1 MKPALLTLATLLP
14 LSPATVSRAWD
25 YEGHRI
31 VHHLALAALPPEFP
45 AFVRA
50 PANVERIAF
59 LSGEADRWRNV
70 PDLPVKHSGGSW
82 TDHFCDLE
90 YIPEAGLD
98 LETVSSFRY
107 EFVVQFAAGRAAN
120 ARNFKPIDPARNA
133 DRTQEW
139 PGFAPWAITEH
150 FGRLRS
156 GFSYLRVYEELGTP
170 EEVENARA
178 NVVYMMGVL
187 GHFVGDCAQPLH
199 TTKHYNGWAGENPRG
214 YSTWNGIHAWIDGGL
229 AAKAGLRLEP
239 LLPRVTPAT
248 VIPLAPRED
257 RRDPMFVAVFDY
269 LRRQH
274 TMVEPLY
281 LLEKEGKLGQ
291 ADGARVHD
299 EARAFV
305 EQRWLEGGR
314 MLSAIWLTAW
324 RGAVPDT
331 YLRAALGRRQAAA
344 AKTAP

>member
-1 MKPALLTLATLLP
+1 MKPALLTLTALLP
-14 LSPATVSRAWD
+14 LFPANVSRAWD

-45 AFVRA
+45 AFVRS
-50 PANVERIAF
+50 PANAERIAF

-70 PDLPVKHSGGSW
+70 PDLPLKHSGGSW

-107 EFVVQFAAGRAAN
+107 EFAVQFAAGRAAN

-229 AAKAGLRLEP
+229 AAKAGIRLEP

-248 VIPLAPRED
+248 VISLAPRED

-274 TMVEPLY
+274 SMVEPLY
-281 LLEKEGKLGQ
+281 LMEKEGKLGQ
-291 ADGARVHD
+291 ADGAKVHD
-299 EARAFV
+299 DARAFV
-305 EQRWLEGGR
+305 EQRMLEGGR

-331 YLRAALGRRQAAA
+331 YLRAALGRREAAA

>member
-1 MKPALLTLATLLP
+1 MKPALLTLTALLP
-14 LSPATVSRAWD
+14 LSPAAVSRAWD

-31 VHHLALAALPPEFP
+31 VHHLALAALPTEFP
-45 AFVRA
+45 AFVRT
-50 PANVERIAF
+50 PANAERIAF

-120 ARNFKPIDPARNA
+120 ARNFQPIDPARNA

-214 YSTWNGIHAWIDGGL
+214 YSTWNGIHSWIDGGL
-229 AAKAGLRLEP
+229 AAKAGIRLEP
-239 LLPRVTPAT
+239 LLPRVPPAI
-248 VIPLAPRED
+248 VISLAPRED

-281 LLEKEGKLGQ
+281 VMEKEGKLGQ
-291 ADGARVHD
+291 AAGARVHD

-305 EQRWLEGGR
+305 EQRMLDGGR

-331 YLRAALGRRQAAA
+331 YLRAALVRRQAGA

>member
-1 MKPALLTLATLLP
+1 MKPALLTLTALLP
-14 LSPATVSRAWD
+14 LFPANVTRAWD

-45 AFVRA
+45 EFVRS
-50 PANVERIAF
+50 PANAERIAF

-229 AAKAGLRLEP
+229 AAKAGIRLEP
-239 LLPRVTPAT
+239 LLPRVPPAI
-248 VIPLAPRED
+248 VISLAPRED

-291 ADGARVHD
+291 ADGAKVHD
-299 EARAFV
+299 DARAFV
-305 EQRWLEGGR
+305 EQRMLEGGR